1 MEFKKLPV
9 TSIII
14 EVFSVILGVL
24 VALAVNE
31 WRTTVNNKDM
41 GLAAYEKI
49 VNEVERNRNKVDELL
64 LNHMTILV
72 EIDSI
77 IERLERNS
85 EDLSINQI
93 NFETPS
99 STAWEAAKLT
109 AAVNYLEYDLV
120 EKVTSVYSTQK
131 VYTDASDR
139 VFQELVFF
147 VPNNNREEMK
157 NQFMKQKV
165 YLYNLISIEEQLIEE
180 YKKFLKET

>member
-1 MEFKKLPV
+1 MEFKRLPV
-9 TSIII
+9 AGIII

-31 WRTTVNNKDM
+31 WRTTENNKDM

-49 VNEVERNRNKVDELL
+49 VKEVERNKDKVDELL
-64 LNHMTILV
+64 LNHMEILV
-72 EIDSI
+72 EIDSVI
-77 IERLERNS
+77 AKLKRANEELTFG
-85 EDLSINQI
+85 QI

-99 STAWEAAKLT
+99 TTAWEAAKLT

-120 EKVTSVYSTQK
+120 EKISSVYSTQK
-131 VYTDASDR
+131 VYSDVSDR
-139 VFQELVFF
+139 IFRELVFF
-147 VPNNNREEMK
+147 IPNNNREEMK
-157 NQFMKQKV
+157 NQFMKQRV